1 MQRKKGIRLKKRRV
15 FFLTVVLV
23 LIAFLLATLRIVSLL
38 NSLQAEEAV
47 SEALM
52 EAGDTETVNFL
63 LAGMDSRG
71 EGRLFLDQL
80 LLVSY
85 LPSADKALILSIPG
99 ETQVFLKD
107 YGVEKAENIY
117 VLDGSSHR
125 IPLLIETVSGLLN
138 VPVHYF
144 IELDYRGL
152 SRAVESV
159 KGVPV
164 DVKESLIHDHRVVFS
179 QGETLVEE
187 EEAYRYFT
195 FYLEDE
201 DSLNRLDRQRLFMA
215 ALAQKVMNK
224 NIVTGLPGTIS
235 RMSSLVTTNMSWREI
250 LSYYELFQGMSY
262 EAGVMAEVIPGREEV
277 MEGATYWIVDGEETR
292 LLLKEFSTGEAAA
305 PGITLEILNGK
316 GEGGIANRMARV
328 LKGLGY
334 EVVRVANADHFNYT
348 TTRVISRAEELEEA
362 ARALAD
368 LIPGSEWEQEI
379 VEEYPVQV
387 TIILGHNFDEKELT
401 ERLP

>member
-1 MQRKKGIRLKKRRV
+1 MQRKKGIRLRKKRV
-15 FFLTVVLV
+15 LFLTVVLV

-52 EAGDTETVNFL
+52 EARDTEKVNFL

-107 YGVEKAENIY
+107 YGVEKVKNIY
-117 VLDGSSHR
+117 ALDGSSQR
-125 IPLLIETVSGLLN
+125 ISSLIETVSGLLN

-152 SRAVESV
+152 PQAVESV
-159 KGVPV
+159 NGVPV
-164 DVKESLIHDHRVVFS
+164 DVKECLIYDHRVVFS
-179 QGETLVEE
+179 QGESLIEE

-262 EAGVMAEVIPGREEV
+262 EAGVTAEVIPGREEV